1 MLSEA
6 ADPSPAAPVA
16 PRPMRLWDDAGL
28 QQIGWL
34 AVLLVLIVGEFPLAR
49 ALRGAVAGVWIS
61 LVLVNWPGLSPSD
74 RRRGWSLLCVSSVV
88 VLVALSILDLNWLG
102 LALPLQAVILL
113 AGLLPFQETKPAAA
127 DWGMGVAVVLWTAIG
142 ILGIQGLLT
151 IATPLGSAAIPVLGA
166 LIAYNAGLRAGQR
179 QGLSERV
186 ATGIGMTLA
195 VAGAIALGPTGV
207 ANLALVGGLALGLLA
222 VQVAPAPP
230 ALAAPVVRQTTVTAL
245 LAAHGQI
252 VFVAPLTF
260 ALLWLVRT
268 VAP

>member
-1 MLSEA
+1 
-6 ADPSPAAPVA
+6 
-16 PRPMRLWDDAGL
+16 MRLWDDVGL

-34 AVLLVLIVGEFPLAR
+34 AGLLIALALGEVLLGLFSSQATVEEYSFFTVLLWASMQVPALLGPLAVR
-49 ALRGAVAGVWIS
+49 SVYLPACAAVF
-61 LVLVNWPGLSPSD
+61 
-74 RRRGWSLLCVSSVV
+74 LL
-88 VLVALSILDLNWLG
+88 LALSRVVG
-102 LALPLQAVILL
+102 L
-113 AGLLPFQETKPAAA
+113 AGLGAALAPVAVGLLVVLLPRPDTAPAAA
-127 DWGMGVAVVLWTAIG
+127 QWGLAVAAVLWTVVGALGLIG
-142 ILGIQGLLT
+142 LT
-151 IATPLGSAAIPVLGA
+151 TLPTPLGSAAIPVLGA
-166 LIAYNAGLRAGQR
+166 LIAYNAGLRAGLR

-195 VAGAIALGPTGV
+195 VAGAIALWPTGL
-207 ANLALVGGLALGLLA
+207 ANFALVGGLALGLLA

-230 ALAAPVVRQTTVTAL
+230 ASAPPVVRQTTLTAL